1 LKFIKILAIFLLEA
15 IAQESTFG
23 CRIRNGMQMQA
34 CCVQLSASMIIKIT
48 TQILFLARFFLVERS
63 QQKEKLI
70 NFLKELEPR
79 EIRQTS

>member
-1 LKFIKILAIFLLEA
+1 
-15 IAQESTFG
+15 
-23 CRIRNGMQMQA
+23 
-34 CCVQLSASMIIKIT
+34 MIIKIT